1 MAADK
6 RLNDLG
12 VEISMRKDIFD
23 RVAAFKVILVLT
35 FSHIFSDKNRFCLTK
50 DLRPLLKN

>member
-23 RVAAFKVILVLT
+23 RVAAFKVIL
-35 FSHIFSDKNRFCLTK
+35 F
-50 DLRPLLKN
+50 